1 MTQTSTSFA
10 KSLWPGVNKW
20 YGMEYNE
27 YPVEWTKLFESNS
40 SRRAFEEDVGSAG
53 VGLLSVK
60 NEGAPVT
67 YDQGRQGFTSRY
79 NHVVYASGIV
89 ITREAVEDDLYD
101 VVGKQK
107 AKGLAFAVRQTKEI
121 LGANVYN
128 RAFNTSYVGGDA
140 ATLVASAGGGG
151 SATHANVSG
160 GTWTNGPTAAVDLS
174 EAAIEQAIIDIASFT
189 SDRGLKI
196 AVRPKQLIIPKELMW
211 EASRILK
218 GDWQVNSAE
227 NNINALKTMG
237 MVPEIVVNHYLTDT
251 DAWFIRTDVKDGMK
265 YFSRRDDEF
274 KMDEDFDTDNAKYKA
289 QFRCSFGWTDAK
301 AIWGSPGV

>member
-1 MTQTSTSFA
+1 MTQTTTSFA

-27 YPVEWTKLFESNS
+27 FPVEYTELFESNT
-40 SRRAFEEDVGSAG
+40 SRRAFEEDVGMAG

-60 NEGAPVT
+60 AEGAPIT

-107 AKGLAFAVRQTKEI
+107 SKGLAFAVRQTKEI

-128 RAFNTSYVGGDA
+128 RAFNTSYVGGDGS
-140 ATLVASAGGGG
+140 TLVASAGGGG

-174 EAAIEQAIIDIASFT
+174 EAALEQAVLDIADYK

-196 AVRPKQLIIPKELMW
+196 ALKPQKLLIPKELQW

-218 GDWQVNSAE
+218 GEYQVNSAE
-227 NNINALKTMG
+227 RNINVLKSMG
-237 MVPEIVVNHYLTDT
+237 SIPKIVVNHYLTDA
-251 DAWFIRTDVKDGMK
+251 DAWFIITDAKDGMK

-274 KMDEDFDTDNAKYKA
+274 KTDEDFDTDNAKYKVS
-289 QFRCSFGWTDAK
+289 FRCSFGWTDPR

>member
-1 MTQTSTSFA
+1 MTMTTSSFA

-27 YPVEWTKLFESNS
+27 YQVQFTEIFESNT
-40 SRRAFEEDVGSAG
+40 SRRAFEEDVGQSG

-60 NEGAPVT
+60 AEGAPIT

-79 NHVVYASGIV
+79 NHVTYASGIV

-107 AKGLAFAVRQTKEI
+107 AKGLAFAVRQTKEV
-121 LGANVYN
+121 LGANVLN
-128 RAFNTSYVGGDA
+128 RAFSTSYVGGDSSS
-140 ATLVASAGGGG
+140 LVASAGGGG
-151 SATHANVSG
+151 SSTHANIAG

-174 EAAIEQAIIDIASFT
+174 ESAIEQAVLDIADYT

-196 AVRPKQLIIPKELMW
+196 ALKPTKLIIPKELQW

-218 GDWQVNSAE
+218 GEYQVNSVE
-227 NNINALKTMG
+227 RNINVLKSMG
-237 MVPEIVVNHYLTDT
+237 SIPKIVVNNYLTDV
-251 DAWFIRTDVKDGMK
+251 DAWFVLTDSKDGLK

-274 KMDEDFDTDNAKYKA
+274 KTDEDFDTDNAKYKVS
-289 QFRCSFGWTDAK
+289 FRCSWGWTDARC
-301 AIWGSPGV
+301 IWGSPGV

>member
-1 MTQTSTSFA
+1 MTQTTTSFA

-27 YPVEWTKLFESNS
+27 FPVEFTELFESNT

-60 NEGAPVT
+60 AEGAPVT

-107 AKGLAFAVRQTKEI
+107 SKGLAFAVRQTKEI

-128 RAFNTSYVGGDA
+128 RAFNTGFLGGDG

-151 SATHANVSG
+151 SASHANVSG

-174 EAAIEQAIIDIASFT
+174 EAALEQAVLDIAGYR
-189 SDRGLKI
+189 SDRGLQI
-196 AVRPKQLIIPKELMW
+196 ALKPKKLIIPKELQW
-211 EASRILK
+211 EAARILK
-218 GDWQVNSAE
+218 GEFQVNSAE
-227 NNINALKTMG
+227 RNINVLKSMG
-237 MVPEIVVNHYLTDT
+237 SIPSIAVNHYLTDV
-251 DAWFIRTDVKDGMK
+251 DAWFVLTDAKEGMK
-265 YFSRRDDEF
+265 YFSRRGDEF
-274 KMDEDFDTDNAKYKA
+274 KTDEDFDTDNAKYKVS
-289 QFRCSFGWTDAK
+289 FRCSFGWTDPRC
-301 AIWGSPGV
+301 IWASPGV